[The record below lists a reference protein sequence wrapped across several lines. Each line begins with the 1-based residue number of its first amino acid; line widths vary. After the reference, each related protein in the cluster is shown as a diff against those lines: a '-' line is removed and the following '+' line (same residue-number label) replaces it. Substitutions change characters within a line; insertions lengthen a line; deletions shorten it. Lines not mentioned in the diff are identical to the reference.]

1 MTIGEIYKLTDAHPP
16 AFGEVTSVNSNE
28 IRNNDLEEDEFKWL
42 AWADWYQWDEK
53 NVYCIHGSGC
63 EIERLV
69 PATADEIAIYE
80 RKVVEY
86 LIGGTQ

>member
-1 MTIGEIYKLTDAHPP
+1 MIIGEIYKITDAHPP
-16 AFGEVTSVNSNE
+16 AFGEVTSVNSK
-28 IRNNDLEEDEFKWL
+28 EDEFKWL
-42 AWADWYQWDEK
+42 AWADWYQWDDK
-53 NVYCIHGSGC
+53 NVYCIHGSGY

-86 LIGGTQ
+86 LIGG